1 MIRVLHVLGGLN
13 RGGAETMVMNFYRYI
28 DKSEVQFDFI
38 IHSDSQND
46 YREEIESMGGK
57 IYVFPKFKVYNI
69 LSYRNTWKS
78 FFDAHP
84 EYRIIHSH
92 IRSYASVFFPIAK
105 KYHLK
110 TIIHSHSTSNG
121 KGFKAI
127 IKNILQK
134 PLVKQADYLFACSE
148 SSGKWLYGTEK
159 IKEDN
164 YFLVKNSI
172 DVNKYKCNEK
182 IRTKYR
188 NALNIENNLVFAHVG
203 RLSSPKNHIFLLKVF
218 KGILE
223 KNSKSI
229 LLIIGD
235 GELKE
240 EINTKIKDL
249 NLKGKVYM
257 MGSREDVDNILQAVD
272 VFLFPSFWEG
282 LPVAVVE
289 AEASGLPCILS
300 ESVTEEVK
308 LLPNL
313 KYLPINQGEGVW
325 VNYILNMKKNRLKEA
340 SEIVRSK
347 GFDIRDTTRWLL
359 EFYKNL
365 AS

>member
-84 EYRIIHSH
+84 EYR
-92 IRSYASVFFPIAK
+92 
-105 KYHLK
+105 
-110 TIIHSHSTSNG
+110 
-121 KGFKAI
+121 
-127 IKNILQK
+127 
-134 PLVKQADYLFACSE
+134 
-148 SSGKWLYGTEK
+148 
-159 IKEDN
+159 
-164 YFLVKNSI
+164 
-172 DVNKYKCNEK
+172 
-182 IRTKYR
+182 
-188 NALNIENNLVFAHVG
+188 

-249 NLKGKVYM
+249 NLKGKVFM

-313 KYLPINQGEGVW
+313 KYLPINQGEGIW

-359 EFYKNL
+359 EFYNNL

>member
-1 MIRVLHVLGGLN
+1 
-13 RGGAETMVMNFYRYI
+13 
-28 DKSEVQFDFI
+28 
-38 IHSDSQND
+38 
-46 YREEIESMGGK
+46 
-57 IYVFPKFKVYNI
+57 
-69 LSYRNTWKS
+69 
-78 FFDAHP
+78 
-84 EYRIIHSH
+84 
-92 IRSYASVFFPIAK
+92 
-105 KYHLK
+105 
-110 TIIHSHSTSNG
+110 
-121 KGFKAI
+121 
-127 IKNILQK
+127 
-134 PLVKQADYLFACSE
+134 
-148 SSGKWLYGTEK
+148 
-159 IKEDN
+159 
-164 YFLVKNSI
+164 
-172 DVNKYKCNEK
+172 
-182 IRTKYR
+182 
-188 NALNIENNLVFAHVG
+188 
-203 RLSSPKNHIFLLKVF
+203 
-218 KGILE
+218 
-223 KNSKSI
+223 
-229 LLIIGD
+229 
-235 GELKE
+235 
-240 EINTKIKDL
+240 
-249 NLKGKVYM
+249 

>member
-1 MIRVLHVLGGLN
+1 M
-13 RGGAETMVMNFYRYI
+13 
-28 DKSEVQFDFI
+28 
-38 IHSDSQND
+38 
-46 YREEIESMGGK
+46 
-57 IYVFPKFKVYNI
+57 
-69 LSYRNTWKS
+69 
-78 FFDAHP
+78 
-84 EYRIIHSH
+84 
-92 IRSYASVFFPIAK
+92 
-105 KYHLK
+105 
-110 TIIHSHSTSNG
+110 
-121 KGFKAI
+121 
-127 IKNILQK
+127 
-134 PLVKQADYLFACSE
+134 
-148 SSGKWLYGTEK
+148 
-159 IKEDN
+159 
-164 YFLVKNSI
+164 
-172 DVNKYKCNEK
+172 
-182 IRTKYR
+182 
-188 NALNIENNLVFAHVG
+188 
-203 RLSSPKNHIFLLKVF
+203 
-218 KGILE
+218 E

-325 VNYILNMKKNRLKEA
+325 VNYILNMKK
-340 SEIVRSK
+340 I
-347 GFDIRDTTRWLL
+347 D
-359 EFYKNL
+359 
-365 AS
+365 